1 MEVIG
6 FLIIAL
12 ILASIADNAKSINK
26 KLNDRE

>member
-6 FLIIAL
+6 FIIIAL

-26 KLNDRE
+26 KLKD

>member
-6 FLIIAL
+6 LIIITL

-26 KLNDRE
+26 KLKD